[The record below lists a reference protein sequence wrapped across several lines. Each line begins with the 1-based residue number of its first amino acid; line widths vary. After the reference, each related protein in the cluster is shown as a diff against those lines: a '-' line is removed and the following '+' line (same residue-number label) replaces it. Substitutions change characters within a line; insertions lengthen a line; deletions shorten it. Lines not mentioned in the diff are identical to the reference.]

1 MKTTVKNLIEEDPS
15 WFVEQIRKV
24 RAFSVLSDKE
34 LRHVVSEMRIFNFK
48 AGTTIV
54 NQGEAANL
62 FFIVHKGS
70 VEVSVK
76 KFFFRERHIAILDSG
91 DFFGESALV
100 SNSRR
105 NATVTAKTDTS
116 CFVLLKPS
124 FKFMLEENPLFRQ
137 NMKAVY
143 ARRKLQLKD
152 A

>member
-1 MKTTVKNLIEEDPS
+1 MKINMKALIAEDPN
-15 WFVEQIRKV
+15 WFVEQIKKV

-34 LRHVVSEMRIFNFK
+34 LVYVVSQMRSFYFK

-62 FFIVHKGS
+62 FFIVHKGM
-70 VEVSVK
+70 VEVSMK
-76 KFFFRERHIAILDSG
+76 KFFFREKQVAILESG

-100 SNSRR
+100 SNSKR
-105 NATVTAKTDTS
+105 NATVIAKTDTS

-124 FKFMLEENPLFRQ
+124 FKFMLQQNPLFKQ
-137 NMKAVY
+137 NMKAVFS
-143 ARRKLQLKD
+143 RLKLELKN

>member
-1 MKTTVKNLIEEDPS
+1 MKTTVKNLIDEDPS

-34 LRHVVSEMRIFNFK
+34 LRYVVSQMRIFNFK

-62 FFIVHKGS
+62 FFVVHKGS

-76 KFFFRERHIAILDSG
+76 KWFFGKKQVAILDSG

-100 SNSRR
+100 SSSKR
-105 NATVTAKTDTS
+105 NATVMATTDTA

-124 FKFMLEENPLFRQ
+124 FKFMLQENPLFKQ
-137 NMKAVY
+137 NMKAVFS
-143 ARRKLQLKD
+143 RRKRQLKN

>member
-1 MKTTVKNLIEEDPS
+1 MKTNVKDLIKADPS

-34 LRHVVSEMRIFNFK
+34 LRYVVSEMRIFNFK

-62 FFIVHKGS
+62 FFIVHKGT

-76 KFFFRERHIAILDSG
+76 KFFFGEKQVATLESG
-91 DFFGESALV
+91 DFFGESVLF
-100 SNSRR
+100 SNSKRT
-105 NATVTAKTDTS
+105 ATVTAKTDTS

-124 FKFMLEENPLFRQ
+124 FKFMLEENPLFRKS
-137 NMKAVY
+137 MKAVFSK
-143 ARRKLQLKD
+143 RKMQLKK

>member
-1 MKTTVKNLIEEDPS
+1 MKTTVKDLIKEDPS
-15 WFVEQIRKV
+15 WFVEQLRKV

-34 LRHVVSEMRIFNFK
+34 LVYVVSQMRSFYFK

-62 FFIVHKGS
+62 FFIVHKGM
-70 VEVSVK
+70 VAVSMK
-76 KFFFRERHIAILDSG
+76 KFFFREKQVAILESG

-100 SNSRR
+100 SNSKR
-105 NATVTAKTDTS
+105 NATVIAKTDTS

-124 FKFMLEENPLFRQ
+124 FKFMLQENPLFRQ

-143 ARRKLQLKD
+143 ARRKLQLKN